1 MADTVPNMSDFV
13 SRERVVG
20 LLADLVR
27 IPSVNP
33 TLAPD
38 QPDGEAAVA
47 RFAREWLEAAGVEA
61 WLEEVAPGRPNVVAR
76 VGDKSGPTLVL
87 CGHIDTV
94 DGSGMEIPPFEPTVD
109 GSRLYGRGS
118 YDMKCGVAAAM
129 VATAALR
136 DDAIPGSCLLAL
148 VVDEE
153 YASLGASHF
162 VADHS
167 ASGCILTEPTEG
179 ALVLAHKGFVWAE
192 LTTHGVAAHG
202 SRWDEGVSAIG
213 RMAPVIAELERHDRD
228 ELRQRTHPQVGPA
241 SLHCSLIEG
250 GSGISTYAAKCRLK
264 VERRTLPG
272 EQADDVLAEI
282 AAVANQ
288 SGQRVAV
295 EAILDRPPA
304 ECAVDATV
312 ARAVR
317 GAAADCLG
325 APPQE
330 MGVEYWTDAA
340 IFAAAGIPAVNY
352 GPSGTGA
359 HAAVEWVDIDS
370 VVDCARVL
378 AESARR
384 FCSERSRP

>member
-1 MADTVPNMSDFV
+1 MSDFLARDRIV
-13 SRERVVG
+13 E
-20 LLADLVR
+20 LLQGLVR
-27 IPSVNP
+27 IPSANP
-33 TLAPD
+33 TLVPD
-38 QPDGEAAVA
+38 RPDGEAAVA
-47 RFAREWLEAAGVEA
+47 RFAHEWLEQAGLEV
-61 WLEEVAPGRPNVVAR
+61 WLEEAEPGRPNVVGR
-76 VGDKSGPTLVL
+76 VGDGSGPVLVL

-94 DGSGMEIPPFEPTVD
+94 AGSGMEIPPFEPTVD

-129 VATAALR
+129 AATAAVR
-136 DDAIPGSCLLAL
+136 DEGLPGSVLLAL

-162 VADHS
+162 VAHHTAD
-167 ASGCILTEPTEG
+167 GCILTEPTEG
-179 ALVLAHKGFVWAE
+179 AMVVAHKGFVWAE
-192 LTTHGVAAHG
+192 LSTDGLAAHG

-213 RMAPVIAELERHDRD
+213 RMAPVIAELERHDRE
-228 ELRQRTHPQVGPA
+228 ELRQRTHPRVGPA

-250 GSGISTYAAKCRLK
+250 GSGISTYAAECRLK

-272 EQADDVLAEI
+272 EDADEVLTEI
-282 AAVANQ
+282 AAVAAR

-295 EAILDRPPA
+295 EAILDRPPM
-304 ECAVDATV
+304 ECDADAAV
-312 ARAVR
+312 VR
-317 GAAADCLG
+317 VLRSVLADTAG
-325 APPQE
+325 GPPPVT
-330 MGVEYWTDAA
+330 GVEYWTDAA
-340 IFAAAGIPAVNY
+340 LFTAAGIPALNY

-384 FCSERSRP
+384 FCSEPIRT